1 MKAKGKVVSGTLAAA
16 VIAAS
21 LPFIAKWEGV
31 SLTSYRDVVGVWTI
45 CYGETKGVG
54 PGQRHTAE
62 ECLAM
67 LQKEVASYYSGVAAC
82 MANPAVVPV
91 GVQASLTELAYNVG
105 VGAVCKSTMMR
116 KVNAGDYRGACDEL
130 AKWVKA
136 GGRTW
141 KGLVNRRADS
151 KRALC
156 LQGL

>member
-1 MKAKGKVVSGTLAAA
+1 
-16 VIAAS
+16 
-21 LPFIAKWEGV
+21 
-31 SLTSYRDVVGVWTI
+31 
-45 CYGETKGVG
+45 
-54 PGQRHTAE
+54 
-62 ECLAM
+62 M
-67 LQKEVASYYSGVAAC
+67 LQAEVASYYSGVAAC
-82 MANPAVVPV
+82 MSNPAVVPV

-130 AKWVKA
+130 MKWVKA

>member
-1 MKAKGKVVSGTLAAA
+1 MKANGKVVSGALAAA

-54 PGQRHTAE
+54 PGQRRTAE
-62 ECLAM
+62 ECRAM
-67 LQKEVASYYSGVAAC
+67 LEKEVARYYSGVAAC
-82 MANPAVVPV
+82 MANPAVVPI